1 MSKYEPLAQALRR
14 EQDDQWT
21 ASFED
26 VERVLGFSLP
36 ASARNYREW
45 WANQRSGGHS
55 QTRGWQDAGWQV
67 WKVDLAGEQVTFRR
81 VAGEIPAS
89 TAEASG
95 DVATE
100 LLIDRAGEMLGM
112 NDRDQIVREA
122 LRGLIQREAGKRLAA
137 LAGTM
142 PDLEAPPRRRFP
154 E

>member
-14 EQDDQWT
+14 HRDHMWIAGFDE
-21 ASFED
+21 
-26 VERVLGFSLP
+26 VERILGFPLP

-55 QTRGWQDAGWQV
+55 QTKGWQDAGWQV

-81 VAGEIPAS
+81 VAGEGPS
-89 TAEASG
+89 RQPLHEDET
-95 DVATE
+95 TE
-100 LLIDRAGEMLGM
+100 LLIDRAGEMLGIA
-112 NDRDQIVREA
+112 DRDSIVREA
-122 LRGLIQREAGKRLAA
+122 LRSLIRREAGRRLAA
-137 LAGTM
+137 LGGTM